1 MALIA
6 WGLRQVSKSS
16 EDRNRQLDIMDARQ
30 EAQSQAL
37 ERQGRAL
44 EELLRRSAGEPP
56 LPGYRRE
63 KARTWRVGE
72 EAATELGRAGFSGRP
87 VRQKRPSLRL
97 IKTIYDKLGRLSDLA
112 VFSVPLFFVP
122 APITPARR

>member
-44 EELLRRSAGEPP
+44 EELLRRSAGERTSPP
-56 LPGYRRE
+56 RLP
-63 KARTWRVGE
+63 AGE
-72 EAATELGRAGFSGRP
+72 G
-87 VRQKRPSLRL
+87 
-97 IKTIYDKLGRLSDLA
+97 
-112 VFSVPLFFVP
+112 
-122 APITPARR
+122 